1 MSMRPFS
8 DIQCV
13 LVSVFAPIP
22 RLRGFDDCFCFS
34 MSIQV
39 SAAFIQ
45 KTPTEDC
52 FRCAYISGIAPY
64 RVIGESISYSKTSLL
79 YSLYGSLY
87 AADAPLGM
95 VRALPENVLRLTY
108 NYLVSL
114 SANGPA

>member
-45 KTPTEDC
+45 KTPTDDC
-52 FRCAYISGIAPY
+52 LRCAYISGIAPY

-87 AADAPLGM
+87 AADGPLRK
-95 VRALPENVLRLTY
+95 VRPIPKDGLRLGHIIFT
-108 NYLVSL
+108 LF
-114 SANGPA
+114 P